1 MTGVTF
7 YHMKSDY
14 RVVNKNIT
22 DVIGTTNAIEPYN
35 PLSDITG
42 FIIVSYS
49 ASWYSANYAKVG
61 DKYYYITGRE
71 VLTGGMMRIVL
82 HVDVLMNVGSSQAFR
97 NIKIIPTRSNDKDL
111 YNSWIADGSQPYELA
126 KDTTVSN
133 PVGYD
138 ESLLPNGCLNYSS
151 GLTVVAGIIGTDSD
165 VLSKIIEVI
174 N

>member
-1 MTGVTF
+1 MTGVIF

-14 RVVNKNIT
+14 RVVNKNIIE
-22 DVIGTTNAIEPYN
+22 IGTTNTIEPYN

-42 FIIVSYS
+42 FIIVSYD
-49 ASWYSANYAKVG
+49 ANWYSANYAKVG

-71 VLTGGMMRIVL
+71 VINGGMMRIVL
-82 HVDVLMNVGSSQAFR
+82 HVDVLMCYARSEAFR
-97 NIKIIPTRSNDKDL
+97 NIKIIPSRSDDKEL

-138 ESLLPNGCLNYSS
+138 ESLLPNGCLNYGS
-151 GLTVVAGIIGTDSD
+151 GLTLVAGIIGTDSD

-174 N
+174 P

>member
-14 RVVNKNIT
+14 RVVNKNLT
-22 DVIGTTNAIEPYN
+22 TIGTTQAIEPYN

-42 FIIVSYS
+42 FVIVTYDSN
-49 ASWYSANYAKVG
+49 WYSANYAKVG

-82 HVDVLMNVGSSQAFR
+82 HVDVLMNVGNTEAFR

-138 ESLLPNGCLNYSS
+138 ESLLPNGCLNYAS

>member
-14 RVVNKNIT
+14 RVVNKNINT
-22 DVIGTTNAIEPYN
+22 VIGTTNTIEPYN

-42 FIIVSYS
+42 FIIVSYD
-49 ASWYSANYAKVG
+49 ANWYSANYAKVG
-61 DKYYYITGRE
+61 DKYYYIIGRE

-82 HVDVLMNVGSSQAFR
+82 HVDVLMNVGNSAAFR
-97 NIKIIPTRSNDKDL
+97 AIKIVPSRSDKENL

-138 ESLLPNGCLNYSS
+138 ESLLPNACLNYSR
-151 GLTVVAGIIGTDSD
+151 LTIVAGIIGTDSD
-165 VLSKIIEVI
+165 VLSKVIEVI
-174 N
+174 P

>member
-22 DVIGTTNAIEPYN
+22 LIGATQEIEPYN

-42 FIIVSYS
+42 FVIVSYD
-49 ASWYSANYAKVG
+49 ANWYSANYAKIG
-61 DKYYYITGRE
+61 DKYYYVTGRE

-82 HVDVLMNVGSSQAFR
+82 HVDVLMNVGSSQTFR
-97 NIKIIPTRSNDKDL
+97 AIKIVPSRSDDKNL

-133 PVGYD
+133 PVGYN

-174 N
+174 H

>member
-22 DVIGTTNAIEPYN
+22 LIGVTQAIEPYN

-42 FIIVSYS
+42 FVIVTYDSN
-49 ASWYSANYAKVG
+49 WYSANYAKVE
-61 DKYYYITGRE
+61 DKYYYVTGRE
-71 VLTGGMMRIVL
+71 VLTGGMMRIGL
-82 HVDVLMNVGSSQAFR
+82 HVDVLMNVGNTEAFR
-97 NIKIIPTRSNDKDL
+97 KIKIIPSRSDDKNL

-138 ESLLPNGCLNYSS
+138 ESLLPNGCLNYGS
-151 GLTVVAGIIGTDSD
+151 GLTIVAGIIGTDSD

>member
-7 YHMKSDY
+7 YHMRSDY
-14 RVVNKNIT
+14 RVVNKNLT
-22 DVIGTTNAIEPYN
+22 TIGTTQAIEPYN

-42 FIIVSYS
+42 FIVVSYD
-49 ASWYSANYAKVG
+49 ANWYSANYAKVG

-82 HVDVLMNVGSSQAFR
+82 HVDVLMNVGSSETFR

-138 ESLLPNGCLNYSS
+138 ESLLPNGCLNYTS